1 MTNQE
6 LTVGD
11 FYEDEYGSLY
21 EITSVK
27 VNTVSLNRLR
37 DDVTQTLCISTVK
50 NWISNKALTVYLTAE
65 EVSS

>member
-11 FYEDEYGSLY
+11 FYEDEHGSLY

-27 VNTVSLNRLR
+27 VDTVSLNRLR